1 MTTLTPTAAR
11 SGVRIAPLTG
21 GLLALAAAIA
31 VAVVGS
37 GWSVAALVA
46 MLLAPDVPLLFGM
59 GHGIERG
66 RLAPRAVPYYNAV
79 HRLVGPVFLVSVAVV
94 MAVVS
99 TPQWTLVAA
108 SLAWLAHV
116 MVDRGVGYGLRGKD
130 GWQRG

>member
-11 SGVRIAPLTG
+11 HGVRIAPLAA
-21 GLLALAAAIA
+21 GLLALTAAIT

-37 GWSVAALVA
+37 AWSVVALVL

-59 GHGIERG
+59 GHGVERG

-79 HRLVGPVFLVSVAVV
+79 HRLVGPLFLVSVAIVA
-94 MAVVS
+94 AVLS
-99 TPQWTLVAA
+99 APQWTLIAA
-108 SLAWLAHV
+108 GLAWLAHV

-130 GWQRG
+130 GWQRA